1 MCRPPVKSA
10 GFLAAALFV
19 SAVCAMRADG
29 QRLAPAAESEQCHGE
44 RISGVSF
51 LPTQRDITD
60 RFGSL
65 GRAVNATVRSVQPA
79 TVSSVIER
87 FMLLTSGDVC
97 QEGRRVESERILRA
111 QPYISDAVVRVRQAD
126 SGTVRLEIET
136 IDEYVLFAEV
146 WGLSGVPYGLEVGT
160 GNFLGRAKSVSGLV
174 EYGRGGT
181 VGGGVHFTDYQA
193 FGQPLTLRLDGGRRP
208 LSNSW
213 SVNLA
218 HPFLTNF
225 QETAWQV
232 GSRYS
237 RGYYTFRDPVVHDV
251 SIDYERRSWVLG
263 GVKRVGEMP
272 SAFRLGAFVTGES
285 TDPLRTVAIRDSGVV
300 PTTAPVLLQRYKAFE
315 STRGGLAAA
324 YRTYRLVQVRG
335 LEALSAP
342 QDVAMG
348 LQVVG
353 IGLRT
358 LDMFAHDSPDW
369 LANVGVYAAAG
380 TPSSI
385 FQLSWGSETRFPIGT
400 AAPAQSTGSGRVA
413 WSGKTS
419 IGHTTTIGFEFAGE
433 SNARV
438 PLQLTFRGD
447 DGLLGYRS
455 FEEGGS
461 RRTIA
466 RYEDRY
472 TVPSPLKNVELAVA
486 GLFEGGRIYAGDAA
500 YGVSTPWRYSAGIAI
515 IAALPAGSKQS
526 LRFDFGVPVSPGI
539 ERTLEVRI
547 SYSDRTSYFWREPGA
562 IWSAR
567 EASSVG
573 VP

>member
-1 MCRPPVKSA
+1 MFRPPLKSA
-10 GFLAAALFV
+10 RFLVAALCV
-19 SAVCAMRADG
+19 SVVCAMRVDG
-29 QRLAPAAESEQCHGE
+29 QRLAPAAESEQCHGD
-44 RISGVSF
+44 RISELSF
-51 LPTQRDITD
+51 LATQRDITD

-65 GRAVNATVRSVQPA
+65 GRAINATVRTVQPA
-79 TVSSVIER
+79 TVSNVIER
-87 FMLLTSGDVC
+87 FMLLKPGDAC
-97 QEGRRVESERILRA
+97 DEGRRVESERILRT
-111 QPYISDAVVRVRQAD
+111 QPYISDAVIRVRRAD
-126 SGTVRLEIET
+126 SGTVRLEVET

-146 WGLSGVPYGLEVGT
+146 GGLSGPPYGLEVGT
-160 GNFLGRAKSVSGLV
+160 GNFLGRGKSVSGLV

-181 VGGGVHFTDYQA
+181 VGGGVLFTDYQA
-193 FGQPLTLRLDGGRRP
+193 FGRPLTLRLDGGRRP

-225 QETAWQV
+225 QATAWQV
-232 GSRYS
+232 GTRYS

-251 SIDYERRSWVLG
+251 SIDYERRSWVAG
-263 GVKRVGEMP
+263 GVKRVGEL
-272 SAFRLGAFVTGES
+272 SSLRLGAFVTGES
-285 TDPLRTVAIRDSGVV
+285 TAPLRTVAIRDSGII
-300 PTTAPVLLQRYKAFE
+300 PMTAPVLLQRYKAFE

-324 YRTYRLVQVRG
+324 YRAYHLVQVRG

-342 QDVAMG
+342 QDVQMG
-348 LQVVG
+348 VQVVG

-358 LDMFAHDSPDW
+358 LDMFAHDTPDW

-400 AAPAQSTGSGRVA
+400 SAPAQSTGSGRVA

-419 IGHTTTIGFEFAGE
+419 IGHTTTIGLELAGE

-461 RRTIA
+461 RRIVG
-466 RYEDRY
+466 RLEDRH
-472 TVPSPLKNVELAVA
+472 TVPSPLKSVELAVA
-486 GLFEGGRIYAGDAA
+486 GLFEGGRIEAGDAA
-500 YGVSTPWRYSAGIAI
+500 YGASTPWRYSAGVAI

-539 ERTLEVRI
+539 ERTLELRI
-547 SYSDRTSYFWREPGA
+547 SYSDRTSYFWREPNA